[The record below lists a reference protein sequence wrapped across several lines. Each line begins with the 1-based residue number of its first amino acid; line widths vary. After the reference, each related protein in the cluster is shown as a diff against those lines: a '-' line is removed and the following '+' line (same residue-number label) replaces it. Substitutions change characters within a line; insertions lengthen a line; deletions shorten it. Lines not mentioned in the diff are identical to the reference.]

1 MPRPRGGLLS
11 ASHRL
16 PIGKFSQLTRI
27 SVRSLRFYDQV
38 GLFRPLYTDPDTG
51 YRYYQ
56 PEQFEVAERIRMF
69 RSMDV
74 SLEDIRTILDSN
86 HPDTTREVL
95 ERHRQQVLQQIQT
108 CQRILEQLDRISEE
122 KQSYR
127 VEEVW
132 LSDVPL
138 IGYSTISG
146 LKDIE
151 RYRLEAVRK
160 LAPLSSGEVLYAIQK
175 NALDPERLQGLME
188 HQRVLNPRAFE
199 VTFGMQVPDTQSPVR
214 LPLQYA
220 IVPEGKYLKATH
232 YGPYEPLHLAHQAV
246 VRHAQEHKFAL
257 GDLTFEQFVVGP
269 WQQEDSAMW
278 VTHIFCQVAES

>member
-1 MPRPRGGLLS
+1 MN

-246 VRHAQEHKFAL
+246 VRHAQEHKLAL

>member
-1 MPRPRGGLLS
+1 M
-11 ASHRL
+11 L

-69 RSMDV
+69 RSMDL

-151 RYRLEAVRK
+151 RYRIEAVRK
-160 LAPLSSGEVLYAIQK
+160 LAPFASGGALYAIQK

-199 VTFGMQVPDTQSPVR
+199 VTFGMQVPDTQSPVK

-246 VRHAQEHKFAL
+246 VRHAQEHKLAL

-278 VTHIFCQVAES
+278 VTHIFCQVAEI

>member
-1 MPRPRGGLLS
+1 MS

-151 RYRLEAVRK
+151 RYRFEAVRK

-246 VRHAQEHKFAL
+246 VRHAQEHKLAL

-278 VTHIFCQVAES
+278 VTHIFCQVAEI

>member
-1 MPRPRGGLLS
+1 MS

-160 LAPLSSGEVLYAIQK
+160 LTPLASGGVLYAIQK
-175 NALDPERLQGLME
+175 NLLDPERLQGLME

-199 VTFGMQVPDTQSPVR
+199 VTFGMQVPDTQSPVK

-246 VRHAQEHKFAL
+246 VRHAQEHKLAL

-278 VTHIFCQVAES
+278 VTHIFCQVAEI